1 MSYTKEEVIEKINKS
16 FSELKDKTSGSDI
29 LINRLIENAGLKSE
43 EKFEILELFGVN
55 KYADL
60 IQTLDQYEVYIPHGK
75 KDKAVKKRQSE
86 EQMCN
91 TITKENKM
99 PETTKHHDRI
109 SALKNALSEGL
120 YEKDE
125 ALRLALLAAI
135 AGESI
140 FFLGAPGCAK
150 SMLARRIAK
159 AFKTDGDGSVQ
170 YFETLLNQFSTPED
184 VFGNISLKG
193 LNGEGES
200 GKEEYRRL
208 TENML
213 PEADVAFIDEI
224 WKASPAILNTL
235 LTIINERKFHNGSK
249 VQDVP
254 LKALLAASNEL
265 PAKNRGLEALYD
277 RFILR
282 LPIGFIQNEDSFFD
296 MVNESSSLNFELSE
310 EIKKL
315 QISNEELNDWKNQID
330 SVYLSEAARAVI
342 SAIRKELTVQNEALS
357 EEDKNNG
364 ELFEVGDRR
373 WKKIVRILKTSAFLN
388 ERTEVDLMDCQLI
401 EYCIWGTERQQ
412 EKAREIVEKCIKQNG
427 LDCDTAIEEINEQI
441 DTFKTQVDE
450 TWFEEV
456 KEPATDKIVIVDGQ
470 ECYECI
476 RNGTKETWYVTI
488 QKGIHGYYDYER
500 DFYDSNKNY
509 CTHSNFQKNG
519 DTISCWGNFTVKKNP
534 AQTHSEQK
542 AYSDI
547 AQETLQK
554 NFDASYYAPIVDN
567 IQSEIEALKNKKEQ
581 DAEPFKANLFA
592 NQEYNTIL
600 TSKLDEAIHAL
611 EDAKINLDKQHERY
625 FNSELK
631 AEYSVGDIILK
642 NGIVLS
648 SEELKSITEEQ
659 KNNVVAVVCITGEQ
673 VFAMGITE
681 KKMLWNSINDFASNY
696 GENLPKEYSIGW
708 IVPDKETLYSIWE
721 NRAVINK
728 SLETIGIKNAVLGA
742 YEYWSSSSNGDS
754 AAFYQLFDENGS
766 QDHTTKDHV
775 YAVRAIREW
784 NKI

>member
-184 VFGNISLKG
+184 VFSNISLKG

-235 LTIINERKFHNGSK
+235 LSIVNEHIFHNGSEMQK
-249 VQDVP
+249 VP

-488 QKGIHGYYDYER
+488 QEGIHSYYDYEC
-500 DFYDSNKNY
+500 DVYDSNKNY
-509 CTHSNFQKNG
+509 YTHSHFQKNG

-659 KNNVVAVVCITGEQ
+659 KNNIVAVVCITGEQ

-754 AAFYQLFDENGS
+754 AAFYQLFDEKGTK
-766 QDHTTKDHV
+766 DHTTKDHE
-775 YAVRAIREW
+775 YAARAIREW
-784 NKI
+784 K